1 MMIYLDNG
9 ATTKPHPEVLES
21 FQKVSENYFANPSS
35 IHELGGT
42 VSDLQSEARKQI
54 AQILG
59 VEPEEIVFTS
69 GGTEGNNLAIK
80 GIALEHQNRGKHII
94 TSKVEH
100 PSVYN
105 TCKSLETLGFEVTY
119 LPVNRH
125 GIVDVEDVKQAL
137 RDDTVLVSIMHV
149 NNEIGSI
156 QPIEAIADLLIE
168 YPKVFFHIDAVQSLG
183 KVPLDLSHEGIDLA
197 TFSGHKINGL
207 KGTGVLYVKKGTTL
221 LPLFHGGGQEFGIR
235 SGTEN
240 VAGNV
245 AFAKAL
251 RLIKEKEQAKRH
263 ELNEIRMKLYEALE
277 QMEGVEMNSPKEGAP
292 HIVHVSVP
300 GFKPEVIIHAL
311 YDQGIVISTQSAC
324 SSKREEESRVLKA
337 CGHDRKRAS
346 SGLRITLSYDTTEAE
361 VQTFLQAFER
371 VLNEL
376 RKVLE

>member
-207 KGTGVLYVKKGTTL
+207 KGTGVLYVNKGTTL
-221 LPLFHGGGQEFGIR
+221 FPLFHGGGQEFGIR

>member
-1 MMIYLDNG
+1 MIYLDNG

-221 LPLFHGGGQEFGIR
+221 FPLFHGGGQEFGIR

>member
-221 LPLFHGGGQEFGIR
+221 FPLFHGGGQEFGIR

-251 RLIKEKEQAKRH
+251 RLIKEQEQAKRH

>member
-207 KGTGVLYVKKGTTL
+207 KGTGVLYVNKGTTL
-221 LPLFHGGGQEFGIR
+221 FPLFHGGGQEFGIR

-361 VQTFLQAFER
+361 VQTFLQSFER

>member
-59 VEPEEIVFTS
+59 VEPEELVFTA

-207 KGTGVLYVKKGTTL
+207 KGTGVLYVNKGTTL
-221 LPLFHGGGQEFGIR
+221 FPLFHGGGQEFGIR

>member
-221 LPLFHGGGQEFGIR
+221 FPLFHGGGQEFGIR

-361 VQTFLQAFER
+361 VQTFLQAFEG

>member
-183 KVPLDLSHEGIDLA
+183 KVPLDLSHDGIDLA

-221 LPLFHGGGQEFGIR
+221 FPLFHGGGQEFGIR

>member
-221 LPLFHGGGQEFGIR
+221 FPLFHGGGQEFGIR

-361 VQTFLQAFER
+361 VQTFLQSFER

>member
-207 KGTGVLYVKKGTTL
+207 KGTGVLYVNKGTTL
-221 LPLFHGGGQEFGIR
+221 FPLFHGGGQEFGIR

-277 QMEGVEMNSPKEGAP
+277 QMEGVEMNSPKEGAS

>member
-54 AQILG
+54 AQILS

-221 LPLFHGGGQEFGIR
+221 FPLFHGGGQEFGIR

-311 YDQGIVISTQSAC
+311 YDHGIVISTQSAC